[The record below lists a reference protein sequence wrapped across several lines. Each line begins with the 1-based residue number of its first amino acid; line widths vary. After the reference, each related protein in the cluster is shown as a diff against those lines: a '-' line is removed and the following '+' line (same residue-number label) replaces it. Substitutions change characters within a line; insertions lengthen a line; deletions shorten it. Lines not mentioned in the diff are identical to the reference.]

1 MGEEREG
8 ENIKHIL
15 GLRGGA
21 AVYVHKGALITSHD
35 TRKGEE
41 EEREGRWWAVEGER
55 ERGREGGGRGGGR
68 GDIELGNGAAHC
80 LWRSD

>member
-1 MGEEREG
+1 MIESADTRGALPSHCNAREGEEGEKRRRETGERERGMGEEREG

-21 AVYVHKGALITSHD
+21 AVHVHKGALITSHD

-41 EEREGRWWAVEGER
+41 EEREGRW
-55 ERGREGGGRGGGR
+55 
-68 GDIELGNGAAHC
+68 
-80 LWRSD
+80 